1 MLTYNLFSGFI
12 YCWLLFGTVVCFA
25 QLPSQ
30 ALPLNPVYHSKAI
43 AIEKEALQK
52 KDTVLLAEAYYQ
64 YFKSFSAAGDYQNA
78 HAYFT
83 KSLRIQEKRGE
94 TYELGRL
101 YFYLCE
107 MAVSTLQYE
116 DALKHIRKSLA
127 IAKKIQSAV
136 GLMRAYK
143 SLAEI
148 HKQNWQT
155 PQYPRRPLPRLDSA
169 QFYYQ
174 KLLDIAKKNNNNEA
188 LAEAY
193 EGLGKVLIDR
203 NSPKAIGY
211 FEACCFLFTNKV
223 RRNSGVI
230 SVSINLLSA
239 YTHFKKYKQAT
250 VLAQKIED
258 MVDTVYINAK
268 IQAKFQQELVNLYKA
283 TQNWKKALEHSEKL
297 NKIEYKELMDDRQ
310 GALSKLSIVYETE
323 KKEKQIQLQQ
333 QEINSR
339 IETEKSQRISILLAL
354 VLLAVTAVASII
366 FYNLYRK
373 NQRISLKNQELVHEQ
388 NHRVKNNL
396 QTVSSLLS
404 LQARQLTD
412 HTAIQAITNSQLRIQ
427 SMVILHRRLYD
438 TEQLAHVFLPAFIKE
453 ITEAVH
459 KTFGYAHI
467 TPEFV
472 IENVYLHADKAI
484 PFGLILNELVTNCC
498 KYAYPTHPQP
508 SLLIECKRLNDQ
520 IHIAVTD
527 NGLHASSNE
536 SIKKTFGMK
545 LIRAQL
551 EQLYAQSQV
560 DTSNGYR
567 FSMYFKG

>member
-1 MLTYNLFSGFI
+1 MCFSLFRIIIF
-12 YCWLLFGTVVCFA
+12 CLLILCSKASIA
-25 QLPSQ
+25 QLPSK

-155 PQYPRRPLPRLDSA
+155 PQYPRRPSPRLDSA

-174 KLLDIAKKNNNNEA
+174 KLLDIAQKSNNNEA

-193 EGLGKVLIDR
+193 EGLGKVLMDR

-211 FEACCFLFTNKV
+211 FESCCFLFTNKV
-223 RRNSGVI
+223 KRSSGVI
-230 SVSINLLSA
+230 SVSVNLLSA
-239 YTHFKKYKQAT
+239 YIHFKKYNQAT

-258 MVDTVYINAK
+258 MIDTVYVNAK
-268 IQAKFQQELVNLYKA
+268 IRAKFQQELVNLYKA

-339 IETEKSQRISILLAL
+339 IETEKSQQISIVLAL

-373 NQRISLKNQELVHEQ
+373 NQRIGLKNQELVHEQ

-412 HTAIQAITNSQLRIQ
+412 PTAIQAITNSQLRIQ

-467 TPEFV
+467 IPKLT
-472 IENVYLHADKAI
+472 IENIYLHADKAI
-484 PFGLILNELVTNCC
+484 PLGLILNELITNCC
-498 KYAYPTHPQP
+498 KYAYPTQSDPL
-508 SLLIECKRLNDQ
+508 LLIECKRLNDE
-520 IHIAVTD
+520 IHLVVSD
-527 NGLHASSNE
+527 NGLNSHCSENV
-536 SIKKTFGMK
+536 KKTFGMK
-545 LIRAQL
+545 LIRAQI
-551 EQLYAQSQV
+551 EQLYAQSQI
-560 DTSNGYR
+560 DTSKGYQ
-567 FSMYFKG
+567 FSMNFKG